1 MIQIDT
7 MTDEG
12 IVSIDHCYLRIVTD
26 GDSWTTHT
34 NLQQAT
40 IERVGTQIA
49 LKKGS
54 DDILVFTDNAQIKL
68 DGNGLPANRDGNA
81 ILVDCTAIYT
91 LIENEVDSNYGKYIN
106 GDSIVTKSSRDGY
119 CIEQSTGKEFRWA
132 AEGDDNKR
140 IRVWMVKYQNYLI
153 RNVLQMD
160 VSYSE
165 DVNTYQN
172 ESGRTISYPVRLGK
186 RKIAYKVETD
196 LQGLDILTEIFQQ
209 PEILLFY
216 KSASD
221 SQEQYGYFR
230 KTSDL
235 QITTVSRNPKFDNNP
250 FLYQWQYK
258 SPELSH
264 FYLLNDGLQPHT
276 GAYEFS
282 VSLEE
287 V

>member
-12 IVSIDHCYLRIVTD
+12 IVSIDHCYLRVVTD
-26 GDSWTTHT
+26 GSSWTTHP

-40 IERVGTQIA
+40 AERVGTQIA

-54 DDILVFTDNAQIKL
+54 DDILVFTDNAQIRL
-68 DGNGLPANRDGNA
+68 DSDGLPANRNGNA

-91 LIENEVDSNYGKYIN
+91 LIEDENDLNYGAYQN
-106 GDSIVTKSSRDGY
+106 GDSIVMKSSHKGY
-119 CIEQSTGKEFRWA
+119 CVELNTRKEFRWF
-132 AEGDDNKR
+132 AEGDDGKK
-140 IRVWMVKYQNYLI
+140 IRVWATVYQNYLI

-160 VSYSE
+160 VTYSE

-172 ESGRTISYPVRLGK
+172 ESGKTISYPVRLGK
-186 RKIAYKVETD
+186 RKIAYKMETD
-196 LQGLDILTEIFQQ
+196 LQGLDILTAIFRQ

-221 SQEQYGYFR
+221 SREQYGYFR

-250 FLYQWQYK
+250 FLFQMQSESSTSY
-258 SPELSH
+258 
-264 FYLLNDGLQPHT
+264 FYPLDDGLQPHT

>member
-7 MTDEG
+7 LTDAG
-12 IVSIDHCYLRIVTD
+12 IISVDHCYLRVVTD
-26 GDSWTTHT
+26 GYSWTTHP

-54 DDILVFTDNAQIKL
+54 DDIVVFTDNAQIRL
-68 DGNGLPANRDGNA
+68 DSKGFPANRDGYA
-81 ILVDCTAIYT
+81 VLVGCTAIYT
-91 LIENEVDSNYGKYIN
+91 LVEDEDNSNYGKYIN
-106 GDSIVTKSSRDGY
+106 GDSVVTKSSHAGY
-119 CIEQSTGKEFRWA
+119 CIEQSTRKEFRWA
-132 AEGDDNKR
+132 AEGDDGKK
-140 IRVWMVKYQNYLI
+140 IRVWTTAYQNYLI

-160 VSYSE
+160 VAYSE

-172 ESGRTISYPVRLGK
+172 ESSKTIAYPVRLGK

-196 LQGLDILTEIFQQ
+196 LQGLDILTEIFKQ

-221 SQEQYGYFR
+221 SQEQCGYFR

-250 FLYQWQYK
+250 FLYQMQSK
-258 SPELSH
+258 SPTSY
-264 FYLLNDGLQPHT
+264 FYLLDDGLQQHT

>member
-12 IVSIDHCYLRIVTD
+12 IVSIDHCYLRVVTD
-26 GDSWTTHT
+26 GSSWATPP

-40 IERVGTQIA
+40 AERVGTQIA

-54 DDILVFTDNAQIKL
+54 DDILVFTDNAQIRL
-68 DGNGLPANRDGNA
+68 DSDGLPANRNGNA
-81 ILVDCTAIYT
+81 ILVDCTAIYA
-91 LIENEVDSNYGKYIN
+91 LIEDENDLNYGAYQN
-106 GDSIVTKSSRDGY
+106 GDSIVMKSSHAGY
-119 CIEQSTGKEFRWA
+119 CVEQSTRKEFRWF
-132 AEGDDNKR
+132 AEGDDGKK
-140 IRVWMVKYQNYLI
+140 IRVWTTVYQNYLI
-153 RNVLQMD
+153 RNVLQMN
-160 VSYSE
+160 VTYSE

-172 ESGRTISYPVRLGK
+172 ESGKTISYPVRLGK
-186 RKIAYKVETD
+186 RKIEYKVETD
-196 LQGLDILTEIFQQ
+196 LQGLDILTAIFRQ

-221 SQEQYGYFR
+221 SREQYGYFR

-250 FLYQWQYK
+250 FLFQMQSESSTSY
-258 SPELSH
+258 
-264 FYLLNDGLQPHT
+264 FYLLDDGLQPHT

>member
-12 IVSIDHCYLRIVTD
+12 IVSIDHCYLRVVTD
-26 GDSWTTHT
+26 GDSWATHP

-40 IERVGTQIA
+40 IERIGTQIA

-68 DGNGLPANRDGNA
+68 DGDGLPANRNGNA

-91 LIENEVDSNYGKYIN
+91 LIDDENDLNYGAYQN
-106 GDSIVTKSSRDGY
+106 GDSVVMKSSHKGY
-119 CIEQSTGKEFRWA
+119 CVELNTRKEFRWF
-132 AEGDDNKR
+132 AEGDDGKK
-140 IRVWMVKYQNYLI
+140 IRVWTTVYQNYLI

-160 VSYSE
+160 VTYSE

-172 ESGRTISYPVRLGK
+172 ESGKTISYPVRLGK
-186 RKIAYKVETD
+186 RKIAYKMETD
-196 LQGLDILTEIFQQ
+196 LQGLDILTAIFRQ

-221 SQEQYGYFR
+221 SREQYGYFR

-250 FLYQWQYK
+250 FLFQMQSESSVSY
-258 SPELSH
+258 
-264 FYLLNDGLQPHT
+264 FYPLDDGLQPHT

>member
-1 MIQIDT
+1 M
-7 MTDEG
+7 
-12 IVSIDHCYLRIVTD
+12 
-26 GDSWTTHT
+26 
-34 NLQQAT
+34 
-40 IERVGTQIA
+40 
-49 LKKGS
+49 KKGS

-68 DGNGLPANRDGNA
+68 DGDGLPANRNGNA

-91 LIENEVDSNYGKYIN
+91 LIDDENDLNYGAYQN
-106 GDSIVTKSSRDGY
+106 GDSVVMKSSHKGY
-119 CIEQSTGKEFRWA
+119 CVELNTRKEFRWF
-132 AEGDDNKR
+132 AEGDDGKK
-140 IRVWMVKYQNYLI
+140 IRVWTTVYQNYLI

-160 VSYSE
+160 VTYSE

-172 ESGRTISYPVRLGK
+172 ESGKTISYPVRLGK
-186 RKIAYKVETD
+186 RKIAYKMETD
-196 LQGLDILTEIFQQ
+196 LQGLDILTAIFRQ

-221 SQEQYGYFR
+221 SREQYGYFR

-235 QITTVSRNPKFDNNP
+235 QITTLSRNPKFDNNP
-250 FLYQWQYK
+250 FLFQMQSESSVSY
-258 SPELSH
+258 
-264 FYLLNDGLQPHT
+264 FYPLDDGLQPHT